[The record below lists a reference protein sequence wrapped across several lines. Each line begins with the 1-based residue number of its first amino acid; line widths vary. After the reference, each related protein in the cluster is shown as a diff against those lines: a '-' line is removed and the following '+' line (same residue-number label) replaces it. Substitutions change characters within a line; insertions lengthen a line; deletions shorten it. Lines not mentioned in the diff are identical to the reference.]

1 MNYNQEDVI
10 ANIKNK
16 IMEES
21 KLLQGTMQYVD
32 GAFFEAVKAIMECKG
47 KLVITGVGKSG
58 HIGKKLVAT
67 FSCIGTPAV
76 FVHSCES
83 LHGDIGTIEDKDV
96 VIMISNSGK
105 TDELL
110 KMLPSL
116 NIIGCKKISITR
128 DNNSPLA
135 KGCDITLCVRVE
147 KEIDHL
153 NLAPTAS
160 ALAVLGVGDAI
171 AVTVSELK
179 NFTKEQFAMRHP
191 LGALGQQ
198 LLSEYKKAVK
208 S

>member
-1 MNYNQEDVI
+1 MNYNQEDVV

-16 IMEES
+16 IVEECE
-21 KLLQGTMQYVD
+21 LLQGTLQYID
-32 GAFFEAVKAIMECKG
+32 ESFFEAVKAIMECKG

-58 HIGKKLVAT
+58 HIGKKLAAS
-67 FSCIGTPAV
+67 FSCIGTPSV

-83 LHGDIGTIEDKDV
+83 LHGDIGMIEEKDV
-96 VIMISNSGK
+96 VVMISNSGK
-105 TDELL
+105 TDEVV

-116 NIIGCKKISITR
+116 NILGCKKISITR

-135 KGCDITLCVRVE
+135 KGCDIALCVKVE
-147 KEIDHL
+147 REIDHL

-160 ALAVLGVGDAI
+160 ALAVLAVGDAL

-179 NFTKEQFAMRHP
+179 KFTKEQFAIRHP

-198 LLSEYKKAVK
+198 LLSEYKKAVE